1 MSFDHLLAGAALVF
15 EPRVLGVMLIASF
28 FGLFVGA
35 TPGLTATMAVALLVP
50 VTFFM
55 DPAASLAAIIA
66 VSAMAIFAGDIP
78 SALLRIPG
86 TPASAAY
93 TDDAFLLTRRGR
105 IDLGL
110 GVNLVTS
117 VLGGVFG
124 AIVLMLAA
132 PMLAD
137 VALRF
142 STYEYLF
149 LALLGLACAVIV
161 ARGDALKGTVSMV
174 LGLILS
180 TVGIDVVLG
189 FPRLTFGF
197 TELLS
202 GINIVPALVGVFA
215 ISELCRKLAHLDSPA
230 PEILD
235 AGGKLLGGVWSVVW
249 KFRLN
254 FIRGSAIGTLIG
266 ALPGAGADIAAWISY
281 AVSKKFSKNAANYG
295 NGEVEGLVD
304 AGSANNAALGGA
316 WVPALVFGIPGDTI
330 TAILIGVLFMK
341 GLNPGPTIF
350 ERTPELVSSIY
361 IAFIVAN
368 LLMLPLGILAIRA
381 GRLILAVPTTFL
393 YAMILMACIVGSFAV
408 SNSAFDVGLMLVLG
422 LAAWVLE
429 ENGFPMAP
437 LILGLV
443 LGKLIEENFVGSLIK
458 ADGALAPFFARPV
471 AAVLGVVTIAV
482 WLAPPLLWLLRR
494 RTERPVN
501 VSSPP

>member
-1 MSFDHLLAGAALVF
+1 MNLDHLLAGAALVF

-55 DPAASLAAIIA
+55 DPSASLAAIIA

-93 TDDAFLLTRRGR
+93 VDDAFLLTRRGR

-124 AIVLMLAA
+124 AVVLMLAA
-132 PMLAD
+132 PLLAD
-137 VALRF
+137 IALRF
-142 STYEYLF
+142 STYEYFF

-161 ARGDALKGTVSMV
+161 SRGDPLKGTVSML
-174 LGLILS
+174 LGLVMS

-197 TELLS
+197 PELLS
-202 GINIVPALVGVFA
+202 GIDIVPALVGVFA
-215 ISELCRKLAHLDSPA
+215 ISELCRKLAHLDGSA

-235 AGGKLLGGVWSVVW
+235 PGGSLLGGVWGVVW

-254 FIRGSAIGTLIG
+254 FVRGSAIGTLIG

-304 AGSANNAALGGA
+304 AGAANNAALGGA

-368 LLMLPLGILAIRA
+368 VLMLPLGILAIRA
-381 GRLILAVPTTFL
+381 GRTILAVPTTFL
-393 YAMILMACIVGSFAV
+393 YPLILMACIVGSFAV
-408 SNSAFDVGLMLVLG
+408 ANSAFAVGLMLVLG

-429 ENGFPMAP
+429 ENDFPMAP

-443 LGKLIEENFVGSLIK
+443 LGRLVEENFVASLIK
-458 ADGALAPFFARPV
+458 ADGGLLPFFSRPV
-471 AAVLGVVTIAV
+471 AGVLGVVTIIV
-482 WLAPPLLWLLRR
+482 WLAPPLLWLKRR
-494 RTERPVN
+494 LTRA
-501 VSSPP
+501 

>member
-1 MSFDHLLAGAALVF
+1 MNLDHLLAGAALVF

-55 DPAASLAAIIA
+55 DPSASLAAIIA

-93 TDDAFLLTRRGR
+93 VDDAFLLTRRGR

-124 AIVLMLAA
+124 AVVLMLAA
-132 PMLAD
+132 PLLAD
-137 VALRF
+137 IALRF
-142 STYEYLF
+142 STYEYFF

-161 ARGDALKGTVSMV
+161 SRGDPLKGTVSML
-174 LGLILS
+174 LGLVMS

-197 TELLS
+197 PELLS
-202 GINIVPALVGVFA
+202 GIDIVPALVGVFA
-215 ISELCRKLAHLDSPA
+215 ISELCRKLAHLDGSA

-235 AGGKLLGGVWSVVW
+235 PGGSLLGGVWGVVW

-254 FIRGSAIGTLIG
+254 FVRGSAIGTLIG

-304 AGSANNAALGGA
+304 AGAANNAALGGA

-368 LLMLPLGILAIRA
+368 VLMLPLGILAIRA
-381 GRLILAVPTTFL
+381 GRTILAVPTTFL
-393 YAMILMACIVGSFAV
+393 YPLILMACIVGSFAV
-408 SNSAFDVGLMLVLG
+408 ANSAFAVGLMLVLG

-429 ENGFPMAP
+429 ENDFPMAP

-443 LGKLIEENFVGSLIK
+443 LGRLVEE
-458 ADGALAPFFARPV
+458 
-471 AAVLGVVTIAV
+471 
-482 WLAPPLLWLLRR
+482 
-494 RTERPVN
+494 
-501 VSSPP
+501 

>member
-1 MSFDHLLAGAALVF
+1 MSTEYLLAGAALVF
-15 EPRVLGVMLIASF
+15 EPRVLGIMLVASF

-78 SALLRIPG
+78 AALLRIPG

-93 TDDAFLLTRRGR
+93 VDDAFLLTQRGR

-117 VLGGVFG
+117 VMGGVFG

-137 VALRF
+137 IALRF
-142 STYEYLF
+142 STYEYFF

-161 ARGDALKGTVSMV
+161 SRGDPLKGTVSML

-180 TVGIDVVLG
+180 TVGIDIVLG

-202 GINIVPALVGVFA
+202 GVNIVPALVGVFA
-215 ISELCRKLAHLDSPA
+215 ISELCRKIVLLDGRA

-235 AGGKLLGGVWSVVW
+235 ASGRLLGGVMRVVW
-249 KFRLN
+249 KFRWN
-254 FIRGSAIGTLIG
+254 FLRGSAIGTLIG

-295 NGEVEGLVD
+295 RGEVEGLVD
-304 AGSANNAALGGA
+304 AGAANNAALGGA

-361 IAFIVAN
+361 IAFMVAN
-368 LLMLPLGILAIRA
+368 VLMLPLGLLAIRA
-381 GRLILAVPTTFL
+381 GRMILAIPTTFL
-393 YAMILMACIVGSFAV
+393 YPLILMACIVGSFAV
-408 SNSAFDVGLMLVLG
+408 SNSAFDVALMLVLG
-422 LAAWVLE
+422 LGAWLLE
-429 ENGFPMAP
+429 ENDFPMAP

-443 LGKLIEENFVGSLIK
+443 LGKLVEENFVASLIK
-458 ADGALAPFFARPV
+458 ADGMLLPFFSRPV
-471 AAVLGVVTIAV
+471 AGVLGVMTIAV
-482 WLAPPLLWLLRR
+482 WLGPPFLWLMRSLRR
-494 RTERPVN
+494 HDQPA
-501 VSSPP
+501 

>member
-1 MSFDHLLAGAALVF
+1 VNLDHLAAGAALVF
-15 EPRVLGVMLIASF
+15 DPRVLAVMLAAAF

-55 DPAASLAAIIA
+55 DPTAALAAIIA

-78 SALLRIPG
+78 AALLRIPG

-93 TDDAFLLTRRGR
+93 VDDAFELTRRGR

-117 VLGGVFG
+117 VLGGIFG
-124 AIVLMLAA
+124 AVVLMLAA
-132 PMLAD
+132 PLLAD

-142 STYEYLF
+142 STYEYFF

-161 ARGDALKGTVSMV
+161 SRGDALKGTVAML
-174 LGLILS
+174 LGLVLS
-180 TVGIDVVLG
+180 TIGIDVVLG
-189 FPRLTFGF
+189 YPRLTFGF

-215 ISELCRKLAHLDSPA
+215 ISELCRKLAHLQGPA

-235 AGGKLLGGVWSVVW
+235 ASGRVLAGAWGVVW

-254 FIRGSAIGTLIG
+254 FLRGSAIGTLIG

-281 AVSKKFSKNAANYG
+281 AVSKKFSRNADKYG
-295 NGEVEGLVD
+295 RGEVEGLVD
-304 AGSANNAALGGA
+304 AGAANNAALGGA
-316 WVPALVFGIPGDTI
+316 WVPALVFGIPGDTL

-368 LLMLPLGILAIRA
+368 LMLLPLGLLAIRA
-381 GRLILAVPTTFL
+381 GRYILRVPTTFL
-393 YAMILMACIVGSFAV
+393 YPLILMACIVGSFAV
-408 SNSAFDVGLMLVLG
+408 SNSAFDVGLMLALG
-422 LAAWVLE
+422 LAAWLLE
-429 ENGFPMAP
+429 EAGFPMAP

-443 LGKLIEENFVGSLIK
+443 LGRLVEENFVASLIK

-482 WLAPPLLWLLRR
+482 WATPPLLWLARR
-494 RTERPVN
+494 RG
-501 VSSPP
+501 

>member
-1 MSFDHLLAGAALVF
+1 MSFEHLAAGAALVF
-15 EPRVLGVMLIASF
+15 EPRVLGIMLIAAF

-35 TPGLTATMAVALLVP
+35 TPGLTATMAVTLLVP

-93 TDDAFLLTRRGR
+93 TDDAYFLTRAGR
-105 IDLGL
+105 LDLGL

-117 VLGGVFG
+117 VLGGIFG

-132 PMLAD
+132 PALAD

-142 STYEYLF
+142 STYEYF
-149 LALLGLACAVIV
+149 WLALLGLACAVIV
-161 ARGDALKGTVSMV
+161 SRGDVLKGTIAML
-174 LGLILS
+174 LGLVLA

-189 FPRLTFGF
+189 YPRLTFGF

-202 GINIVPALVGVFA
+202 GIGIVPALVGVFA
-215 ISELCRKLAHLDSPA
+215 IAELCRKLAAMDGPA
-230 PEILD
+230 PEVLSATGRLL
-235 AGGKLLGGVWSVVW
+235 AGTWGVVW
-249 KFRLN
+249 RFRVN
-254 FIRGSAIGTLIG
+254 FLRGSAIGTLIG

-281 AVSKKFSKNAANYG
+281 AVSKRFSKNPQNYG
-295 NGEVEGLVD
+295 KGEVEGLVD
-304 AGSANNAALGGA
+304 AGAANNAALGGA

-330 TAILIGVLFMK
+330 TAILVGVLFMK

-361 IAFIVAN
+361 IAFMVAN
-368 LLMLPLGILAIRA
+368 LMLLPLGILAIRA
-381 GRLILAVPTTFL
+381 GRGMLSVPTTWL
-393 YAMILMACIVGSFAV
+393 YPLILMACIVGSFAV
-408 SNSAFDVGLMLVLG
+408 ANSAFDIGLMLALG
-422 LAAWVLE
+422 IAAWLLE
-429 ENGFPMAP
+429 ENGLPMAP

-443 LGKLIEENFVGSLIK
+443 LGRLVEENFVASMIK
-458 ADGALAPFFARPV
+458 ANGALPPFFERSV
-471 AAVLGVVTIAV
+471 AGVLGVVAIAV
-482 WLAPPLLWLLRR
+482 WAAPVALWAARR
-494 RTERPVN
+494 ARGG
-501 VSSPP
+501 

>member
-1 MSFDHLLAGAALVF
+1 VNLDHLLAGAALVF
-15 EPRVLGVMLIASF
+15 EPRVLGVMLVAAF

-55 DPAASLAAIIA
+55 DPTASLAAIIA

-78 SALLRIPG
+78 AALLRIPG

-93 TDDAFLLTRRGR
+93 VDDAFELTRAGR

-110 GVNLVTS
+110 GVNLATS
-117 VLGGVFG
+117 VLGGIFG
-124 AIVLMLAA
+124 AVVLMLAA
-132 PMLAD
+132 PLLAD

-161 ARGDALKGTVSMV
+161 ARGDPLKGTVAML
-174 LGLILS
+174 LGLVLS
-180 TVGIDVVLG
+180 TVGLDVVLG
-189 FPRLTFGF
+189 YPRLTFGF

-202 GINIVPALVGVFA
+202 GISIVPALVGVFA
-215 ISELCRKLAHLDSPA
+215 ISELCRKLAHLDAAPA
-230 PEILD
+230 QLLD
-235 AGGKLLGGVWSVVW
+235 AGGRLMGGVWSVVW
-249 KFRLN
+249 RFRVN
-254 FIRGSAIGTLIG
+254 FLRGSAIGTLIG

-281 AVSKKFSKNAANYG
+281 AVSKKFSKNAHRYG

-304 AGSANNAALGGA
+304 AGAANNAALGGA

-350 ERTPELVSSIY
+350 DRTPELVSSIY

-368 LLMLPLGILAIRA
+368 LMLLPLGWLAIRA
-381 GRLILAVPTTFL
+381 GRFVLRIPTNFLYPLILV
-393 YAMILMACIVGSFAV
+393 ACIVGSFAV
-408 SNSAFDVGLMLVLG
+408 ANSTFDVGLMLGLG
-422 LAAWVLE
+422 LAAWLLE
-429 ENGFPMAP
+429 EAGFPMAP

-443 LGKLIEENFVGSLIK
+443 LGKLVEENFVASLIK

-471 AAVLGVVTIAV
+471 AAVLGAVTIAV
-482 WLAPPLLWLLRR
+482 WAAPPLLWLWRR
-494 RTERPVN
+494 RRR
-501 VSSPP
+501 

>member
-1 MSFDHLLAGAALVF
+1 MNLDHLLAGAALVF
-15 EPRVLGVMLIASF
+15 EPRVLAVMLIASF

-55 DPAASLAAIIA
+55 DPSASLAAIIA

-93 TDDAFLLTRRGR
+93 VDDAFLLTRRGR

-124 AIVLMLAA
+124 AVVLMLAA
-132 PMLAD
+132 PLLAD
-137 VALRF
+137 IALRF
-142 STYEYLF
+142 STYEYFF

-161 ARGDALKGTVSMV
+161 SRGDPLKGTVSML
-174 LGLILS
+174 LGLVMS

-197 TELLS
+197 PELLS
-202 GINIVPALVGVFA
+202 GIDIVPALVGVFA
-215 ISELCRKLAHLDSPA
+215 ISELCRKLAHLDGSA

-235 AGGKLLGGVWSVVW
+235 PGGSLLGGVWGVVW

-254 FIRGSAIGTLIG
+254 FVRGSAIGTLIG

-304 AGSANNAALGGA
+304 AGAANNAALGGA

-330 TAILIGVLFMK
+330 TAILIGVMFMK

-368 LLMLPLGILAIRA
+368 VLMLPLGILAIRA
-381 GRLILAVPTTFL
+381 GRTILAVPTTFL
-393 YAMILMACIVGSFAV
+393 YPLILMACIVGSFAV
-408 SNSAFDVGLMLVLG
+408 ANSAFAVGLMLVLG

-429 ENGFPMAP
+429 ENDFPMAP

-443 LGKLIEENFVGSLIK
+443 LGRLVEENFVASLIK
-458 ADGALAPFFARPV
+458 ADGGLLPFFSRPV
-471 AAVLGVVTIAV
+471 AGVLGVVTIAV
-482 WLAPPLLWLLRR
+482 WLAPPLLWLKSRLTRA
-494 RTERPVN
+494 
-501 VSSPP
+501 

>member
-1 MSFDHLLAGAALVF
+1 MNLDHLLAGAALVF

-55 DPAASLAAIIA
+55 DPSASLAAIIA

-93 TDDAFLLTRRGR
+93 VDDAFLLTRRGR

-124 AIVLMLAA
+124 AVVLMLAA
-132 PMLAD
+132 PLLAD
-137 VALRF
+137 IALRF
-142 STYEYLF
+142 STYEYFF

-161 ARGDALKGTVSMV
+161 SRGDPLKGTVSML
-174 LGLILS
+174 LGLVMS

-197 TELLS
+197 PELLS
-202 GINIVPALVGVFA
+202 GIDIVPALVGVFA
-215 ISELCRKLAHLDSPA
+215 ISELCRKLAHLDGSA

-235 AGGKLLGGVWSVVW
+235 PGGSLLGGVWGVVW

-254 FIRGSAIGTLIG
+254 FVRGSAIGTLIG

-304 AGSANNAALGGA
+304 AGAANNAALGGA

-368 LLMLPLGILAIRA
+368 VLMLPLGILAIRA
-381 GRLILAVPTTFL
+381 GRTILAVPTTFL
-393 YAMILMACIVGSFAV
+393 YPLILMACIVGSFAV
-408 SNSAFDVGLMLVLG
+408 ANSAFAVGLMLVLG

-429 ENGFPMAP
+429 ENDFPMAP

-443 LGKLIEENFVGSLIK
+443 LGRLVEENFVASLIK
-458 ADGALAPFFARPV
+458 ADGGLLPFFSRPV
-471 AAVLGVVTIAV
+471 AGVLGVVTIAV
-482 WLAPPLLWLLRR
+482 WLAPPLLWLKSRLTRA
-494 RTERPVN
+494 
-501 VSSPP
+501 